1 MSGIPSCSD
10 VLAFDDLES
19 RFGKDN
25 AFTIVRTLEQ
35 FEGILEERV
44 ARLSGEQ
51 RLRNVFSLMKAGIR
65 GQTQH

>member
-1 MSGIPSCSD
+1 MSGVPSCSD
-10 VLAFDDLES
+10 VLVFGDLET

-25 AFTIVRTLEQ
+25 AFAIVRTLEQ